1 MNSNRKKLLL
11 IGVDQAIP
19 YLLNKFLNEGI
30 LPNISQLLENGV
42 YTEGY
47 SCPPCDTPTNWTT
60 IATGA
65 TTAVHG
71 ATSFYLHIP
80 GDPFE
85 LGLQHRSRTQLSRF
99 CKAEYLWDVADRNG
113 YTPFVINYPSGWP
126 ANFKNGAMSLLI
138 WQFTGD
144 FQIYKSFPRVISH
157 PLFFEFSSDSEI
169 LLKRILKVKNNVEI
183 PKNKKDPLQISVDMT
198 PVNTPEK
205 TVLTSYI
212 TSSTGQNYDS
222 LSILNEKNNQWIII
236 KKNGWSDWI
245 KSEIST
251 NYGVLPCLFK
261 IKILELSAMG
271 SSIKIQTTSF
281 YNTKGWT
288 KPEELG
294 EDLIK
299 NVISYDLT
307 PKIQEIEYKIEGK
320 VESYLTYAR
329 KEALTLGNAIK
340 YAKNRVNWN
349 VCYFHVHLLDSVNHK
364 ELAFLDKNSPLFSE
378 KNFERASKNVRIAYK
393 IIDDLVGDLLNSC
406 VDHNTITI
414 FVSDHGAMPAWKIVN
429 IPSVLMKA
437 DLLNYN
443 RNESQNKFYVDWKNS
458 YAFPYVEPTFIWVN
472 LKGRD
477 PYGIVS
483 STDFES
489 IRDKIIEVLYDL
501 KDPETGEKVIKLALK
516 REEADYLGLNG
527 DRIGDVIYFL
537 NPPYQ
542 IYDEILE
549 QLNPSQISPKYM
561 AKPVIYPAKNCFG
574 AHAYYLPNEKFGN
587 YSNSVP
593 LIISGPNIKKGI
605 ELKYKVDLI
614 DLAPT
619 FAHCLEI
626 PKPKDSQGRVLF
638 EVFD

>member
-1 MNSNRKKLLL
+1 MTSKRKKLLL

-19 YLLNKFLNEGI
+19 YLVKKFMNEGS
-30 LPNISQLLENGV
+30 LPNISQLVEEGI
-42 YTEGY
+42 YTVAY

-60 IATGA
+60 IATGT

-71 ATSFYLHIP
+71 ATSFYVHIP

-85 LGLQHRSRTQLSRF
+85 LGLRHRSRTQLSRF
-99 CKAEYLWDVADRNG
+99 CKAEYLWDVADRSG

-144 FQIYKSFPRVISH
+144 FQIYKSFPRVISY

-169 LLKRILKVKNNVEI
+169 LSKRILKVKNNVEM
-183 PKNKKDPLQISVDMT
+183 PKNEQDPLQISVDMT

-205 TVLTSYI
+205 TVLSGYI
-212 TSSTGQNYDS
+212 TSSNGQGYDS

-261 IKILELSAMG
+261 IKILELSKEG
-271 SSIKIQTTSF
+271 TSIKIQTTSI

-288 KPEELG
+288 KPDELG

-299 NVISYDLT
+299 NVISYDLA

-329 KEALTLGNAIK
+329 KEALTLQNAIK
-340 YAKNRVNWN
+340 YAKTQLNWN

-364 ELAFLDKNSPLFSE
+364 ELAFLHKNSPIFSE
-378 KNFERASKNVRIAYK
+378 DNFQRASRNVEIAYK

-406 VDHNTITI
+406 VDNETITI

-429 IPSVLMKA
+429 IPFVLMNA
-437 DLLNYN
+437 GLLSYKW
-443 RNESQNKFYVDWKNS
+443 NEAQKKYIIDWEKT
-458 YAFPYVEPTFIWVN
+458 YAFPYVEPPFIWVN

-477 PYGIVS
+477 PQGIVTS
-483 STDFES
+483 AEYES
-489 IRDKIIEVLYDL
+489 VRDNIIDALTNL
-501 KDPETGEKVIKLALK
+501 KDPQTGDKVIKLALK
-516 REEADYLGLNG
+516 REEANYLGLNG
-527 DRIGDVIYFL
+527 NRVGDVIYFL

-549 QLNPSQISPKYM
+549 QLNPSEISRKYM
-561 AKPVIYPAKNCFG
+561 GEPVISPAKNCFG

-593 LIISGPNIKKGI
+593 LIITGPNIRKGI
-605 ELKYKVDLI
+605 ELKDFVDLI

-619 FAHCLEI
+619 FAHYLKI
-626 PKPKDSQGRVLF
+626 PKPKDSQGRVLHEIF
-638 EVFD
+638 E